1 MMFKVFV
8 ILPVSSSNII
18 NCNILIQKFV
28 FFKNWIFSK
37 IYFLIFYSMGRAG
50 HVPFFKLFCSVLEQ
64 GPSAKSFR
72 SCSSFLSFCS
82 RSVPFWVGEQSSH
95 SFRSWGS
102 YLKNSCIPIVLF
114 LIKKVS
120 IPCSILSNEKFHP
133 RQKFY
138 R

>member
-37 IYFLIFYSMGRAG
+37 IYFLIFYSTGRAG
-50 HVPFFKLFCSVLEQ
+50 HVPIFFKLFCSVLEQ

-95 SFRSWGS
+95 SVPFLGFLFEEQLHPYCS
-102 YLKNSCIPIVLF
+102 VL
-114 LIKKVS
+114 
-120 IPCSILSNEKFHP
+120 NQEGFHP
-133 RQKFY
+133 MFHS
-138 R
+138 